1 MRTDTFCKKSFGW
14 DVKPLVP
21 CVVVTHIK
29 EPSVLIEK
37 RRGPGLIGD
46 LFIAPQHIVNHYMVL

>member
-46 LFIAPQHIVNHYMVL
+46 LFNNVNHYMVL